1 MHEHEWSCA
10 VALPGSSF
18 PPGDNICSIVF
29 TQIKQMH
36 TIEVANKKGLT
47 SFFWSEILN
56 LWNAKSHKFPL
67 ISYLNNLV
75 KLSCR
80 KGVSNNCTRFL
91 HKYFILFFGFKYF
104 CFHSHFWWFHDN
116 PSTAFKPIYSWR
128 LSLKQILASVHRTKY
143 IHNMCCKIQV
153 LNFFKS

>member
-1 MHEHEWSCA
+1 
-10 VALPGSSF
+10 
-18 PPGDNICSIVF
+18 
-29 TQIKQMH
+29 MH

-75 KLSCR
+75 KLSCW
-80 KGVSNNCTRFL
+80 KGVSSNFTRFL
-91 HKYFILFFGFKYF
+91 HILNFLYSISFFGLKYF

-116 PSTAFKPIYSWR
+116 PSTAFKRIYSWR
-128 LSLKQILASVHRTKY
+128 LSLKQILASVYRTKN

-153 LNFFKS
+153 LKFFKS

>member
-1 MHEHEWSCA
+1 
-10 VALPGSSF
+10 
-18 PPGDNICSIVF
+18 
-29 TQIKQMH
+29 MH

-80 KGVSNNCTRFL
+80 KGVSRNCTRFL
-91 HKYFILFFGFKYF
+91 HIIFIYFL
-104 CFHSHFWWFHDN
+104 
-116 PSTAFKPIYSWR
+116 
-128 LSLKQILASVHRTKY
+128 
-143 IHNMCCKIQV
+143 V
-153 LNFFKS
+153 LNISVFTHISDDSMTIPALHLSVFIPDVYHLNKYWQVYIEQNTFITCVAKYKFLNFLNLSARRETYLYINFYSFLPSWEIF

>member
-1 MHEHEWSCA
+1 
-10 VALPGSSF
+10 
-18 PPGDNICSIVF
+18 
-29 TQIKQMH
+29 MH

-91 HKYFILFFGFKYF
+91 NIYFILFFGFKYF
-104 CFHSHFWWFHDN
+104 CFHSHFWWFHNN
-116 PSTAFKPIYSWR
+116 PSTAFKRIYSWR

-153 LNFFKS
+153 LNFFLNLSARRETYLYINFYSFLPSWEIF